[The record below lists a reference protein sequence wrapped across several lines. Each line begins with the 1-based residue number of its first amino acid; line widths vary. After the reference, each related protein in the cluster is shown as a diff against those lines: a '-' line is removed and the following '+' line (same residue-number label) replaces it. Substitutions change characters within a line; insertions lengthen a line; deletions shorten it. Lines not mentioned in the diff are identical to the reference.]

1 MINRY
6 DLSGGIFMDYTKLIK
21 KLRDK
26 LILTQTEFAALLGV
40 SYPTVCRWEK
50 GIHDPTTKVKRKIV
64 ELCKENNIKLED
76 E

>member
-1 MINRY
+1 MINRC
-6 DLSGGIFMDYTKLIK
+6 DLPGGIIMDYTKLIK

-50 GIHDPTTKVKRKIV
+50 GIHDPT
-64 ELCKENNIKLED
+64 D
-76 E
+76 

>member
-21 KLRDK
+21 KVRDK

-40 SYPTVCRWEK
+40 YYPTVCRWEK

-64 ELCKENNIKLED
+64 ELCKENDIKLE
-76 E
+76 EE